1 MKTQEQML
9 RDMTPEQAQECIR
22 KWLNYD
28 RMFYVVVGDAETQL
42 DSVKKAGLGE
52 VIVVNKEGVPEK

>member
-1 MKTQEQML
+1 
-9 RDMTPEQAQECIR
+9 MTPEQAQECIR

-42 DSVKKAGLGE
+42 DRVKKAGLGE

>member
-1 MKTQEQML
+1 MY
-9 RDMTPEQAQECIR
+9 PE
-22 KWLNYD
+22 WLNYD

-42 DSVKKAGLGE
+42 DRVKKAGLGE